1 MKQIATSLLSD
12 IESLNRWKIIDNFI
26 EKEFLFDDFQSA
38 IDFIVKVAKQGEIV
52 NHHPEIVNSYNK
64 VVLRLTTHDVGGLS
78 QLDVQL
84 ARLIDALD

>member
-1 MKQIATSLLSD
+1 LKQIATSLLSD

>member
-26 EKEFLFDDFQSA
+26 EKEFLFNDFQSA
-38 IDFIVKVAKQGEIV
+38 IDFIVKVAKQAEIV